1 MSWNEENTKKLQELW
16 KKGLTASQIAAQIPG
31 KSRNAII
38 GRAHR
43 LKLESRAISKR
54 TTVKAKTENQNVP
67 EIK

>member
-1 MSWNEENTKKLQELW
+1 MSWNDENTKSLRDLW

-43 LKLESRAISKR
+43 LGLESRAVSK
-54 TTVKAKTENQNVP
+54 KS
-67 EIK
+67 

>member
-54 TTVKAKTENQNVP
+54 TYYLQSENV
-67 EIK
+67 